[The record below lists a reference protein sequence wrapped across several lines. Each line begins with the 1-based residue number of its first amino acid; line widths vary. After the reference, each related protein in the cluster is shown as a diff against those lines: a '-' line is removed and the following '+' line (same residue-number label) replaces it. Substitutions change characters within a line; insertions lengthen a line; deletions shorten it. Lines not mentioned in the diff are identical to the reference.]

1 MWIRQPLRSH
11 VLLFGLLTFGF
22 ARAQVQT
29 YQTATMPT
37 SVATMLGGANVT
49 ITAAQLMFDP
59 LAFALFQDSTA
70 SLGLDSGVV
79 LATGTFYVV
88 NGPNFLPD
96 ASFGSSIAFPEPDLL
111 QLGIPSTMTFD
122 VAVLKLDLV
131 PWGDTLF
138 IRYVFGSEE
147 YDEYVCSTKDDR
159 VGIFLAG
166 PDSLG
171 PFSNNAANIAL
182 LPLSGLPV
190 RVNTVNRGQPGM
202 NGYAATCALNP
213 GWLLD
218 TASYINND
226 FGTGTQMDGYTVVL
240 EGRAVVTPGVPYQ
253 LKVAI
258 ADMDDGNFDSA
269 VFLGGGS
276 VRCSDLATTVPVT
289 VGAPRTQVWYDGTAG
304 AIHLAGLNENGG
316 TVQVRV
322 FDPAGRLVA
331 TGDARQQGGRWS
343 LPVGLAQGVLIVQA
357 LQDGTM
363 IAGRTFAP

>member
-1 MWIRQPLRSH
+1 MRTRSPLRSH
-11 VLLFGLLTFGF
+11 LLALGLLSFGH
-22 ARAQVQT
+22 AHAQVQT

-37 SVATMLGGANVT
+37 SVAAMLGGANVT

-59 LAFALFQDSTA
+59 MAFALFQDSTA

-88 NGPNFLPD
+88 NGPNFIPD

-147 YDEYVCSTKDDR
+147 YDEYVCSVKDDR

-171 PFSNNAANIAL
+171 PFANNAANIAL

-190 RVNTVNRGQPGM
+190 RVNTVNRGQPGT
-202 NGYAATCALNP
+202 NGYTATCALNP

-218 TASYINND
+218 TACYINND
-226 FGTGTQMDGYTVVL
+226 FGTGTQMDAYSVVL
-240 EGRAVVTPGVPYQ
+240 EGFAVVTPGVPYQ
-253 LKVAI
+253 LKIAI

-276 VRCSDLATTVPVT
+276 VRCSDLATAVP
-289 VGAPRTQVWYDGTAG
+289 APDGPGRVQVWYDGSAG
-304 AIHLAGLNENGG
+304 AIHLLGLNERGG

-331 TGDARQQGGRWS
+331 MGDARQQGSRWS
-343 LPVGLAQGVLIVQA
+343 LPVGVAQGVLIVQA
-357 LQDGTM
+357 MQDGTVV
-363 IAGRTFAP
+363 AGRTYVP